1 MRFGVEIEMD
11 ATDGRDLAVRPLVY
25 GEMPAGYERVV
36 RIVNDLGIE
45 IQHHGWRH
53 NHNNSVWICK
63 PDSSCGI
70 ELCTPVMSD
79 PKMTDLIRVMDA
91 IAADSTLT
99 AGPRCALHI
108 HVDVS
113 DMVDGIPESS
123 ASLCAVLAWW
133 VKCEPFMMESVPESR
148 RNNRFCRCI
157 GLTDL
162 FDHDER
168 VVPCLAV
175 SKLRDKYLSINTHH
189 LVARKRNSIEF
200 RLLEGTKDSL
210 LAASWVAFVLNF
222 VRRSAA
228 AGIPRDYRWASSGE
242 FADLVGAGPHME
254 WIKSRMGCNS
264 RSNSLRFW
272 HARTESEGFFLDEAP
287 LSCASESRSKS
298 IYT

>member
-11 ATDGRDLAVRPLVY
+11 ATDGRDLAVRPLVH
-25 GEMPAGYERVV
+25 GEMPAGYDRVV
-36 RIVNDLGIE
+36 RIVRDLGIE

-79 PKMTDLIRVMDA
+79 LDMVDLIRVMDA
-91 IAADSTLT
+91 LASDSALT
-99 AGPRCALHI
+99 AGPRCALHV

-113 DMVDGIPESS
+113 DMIKGTPESS
-123 ASLCAVLAWW
+123 ASLCSVLAWW
-133 VKCEPFMMESVPESR
+133 VKCEPFIMESVPELR
-148 RNNRFCRCI
+148 RNSRFCRCI

-168 VVPCLAV
+168 VVPCLVV

-200 RLLEGTKDSL
+200 RLLEGTKDSC

-222 VRRSAA
+222 VRRSSSAA
-228 AGIPRDYRWASSGE
+228 VPQNYRWASAEE
-242 FADLVGAGPHME
+242 FAELVGFGPHLE
-254 WIKSRMGCNS
+254 WIRSRARLNC
-264 RSNSLRFW
+264 RTNSLRFW
-272 HARTESEGFFLDEAP
+272 AARSESEVSFLDKSDASGAP
-287 LSCASESRSKS
+287 ESEFKA
-298 IYT
+298 IHT